1 MQKKSIY
8 VAYTGG
14 TIGMQRSEQGYIPV
28 SGHLQRQLAL
38 MPEFHRPEM
47 PDFTIHE
54 YTPLMD
60 SRYILLL
67 FRYHDLRHISFPLY
81 PVQPLQRQLALPTSR
96 IQISPFMATLFFT
109 DESFFPLFIFR
120 IVSGA
125 LTLPSQRFRYHS
137 LMQKKSIY
145 VAYTGGTIGMQRSEQ
160 GYIPVSG
167 HLQRQLAL
175 MPEFHRPEM
184 PDFTIHE
191 YTPLMDSSDM
201 TPEDWQHIAE
211 DIKAHYDDYDGFVIL
226 HGTDTMAYT
235 ASALSFMLENLGK
248 PVIVTGSQIPLAELR
263 SDGQINLLNAL
274 YVAANYPINEVTL
287 FFNNR
292 LYRGNRTTK
301 AHADG
306 FDAFASPN
314 LPPLLE
320 AGIHI
325 RRLNTPPAPH
335 GEGELIVHPIT
346 PQPIGVVTIY
356 PGISADVVRNFL
368 RQPVKALILRS
379 YGVGNAPQN
388 KAFLQEL
395 QEASDRGIVVVNL
408 TQCMSGKVNMGGYA
422 TGNALAHAGVIGGAD
437 MTVEATLTKLH
448 YLLSQE
454 LDTETIR
461 KAMSQNLRGELTP
474 DD

>member
-1 MQKKSIY
+1 
-8 VAYTGG
+8 
-14 TIGMQRSEQGYIPV
+14 
-28 SGHLQRQLAL
+28 
-38 MPEFHRPEM
+38 
-47 PDFTIHE
+47 
-54 YTPLMD
+54 
-60 SRYILLL
+60 
-67 FRYHDLRHISFPLY
+67 
-81 PVQPLQRQLALPTSR
+81 
-96 IQISPFMATLFFT
+96 
-109 DESFFPLFIFR
+109 
-120 IVSGA
+120 
-125 LTLPSQRFRYHS
+125 
-137 LMQKKSIY
+137 
-145 VAYTGGTIGMQRSEQ
+145 
-160 GYIPVSG
+160 
-167 HLQRQLAL
+167 
-175 MPEFHRPEM
+175 
-184 PDFTIHE
+184 
-191 YTPLMDSSDM
+191 
-201 TPEDWQHIAE
+201 
-211 DIKAHYDDYDGFVIL
+211 
-226 HGTDTMAYT
+226 
-235 ASALSFMLENLGK
+235 
-248 PVIVTGSQIPLAELR
+248 
-263 SDGQINLLNAL
+263 
-274 YVAANYPINEVTL
+274 
-287 FFNNR
+287 
-292 LYRGNRTTK
+292 GNRTTK